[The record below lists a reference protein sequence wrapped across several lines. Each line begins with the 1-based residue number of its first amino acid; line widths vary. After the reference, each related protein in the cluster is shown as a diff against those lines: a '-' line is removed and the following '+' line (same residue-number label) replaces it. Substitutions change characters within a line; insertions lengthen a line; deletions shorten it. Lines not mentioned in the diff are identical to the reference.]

1 MNRAARHV
9 ALVSL
14 GWVLVVAGV
23 AALVLPGPGL
33 LMIFA
38 GLTVLSQHYEWAE
51 RRLRPIELRAMRG
64 AAESVETLPRTA
76 MAVLFALAVLGTG
89 VIWIVQPRAPGW
101 WPFAESWWLP
111 GDVATGTTLVGSGV
125 IALVLI
131 AWSFRRFH
139 GRPEELHRIEQR
151 FSQDAARPSR
161 KHPAAGQ
168 GVGSDGSGPDG
179 SGPDGSG
186 PDWSG
191 Q

>member
-9 ALVSL
+9 AMISL

-51 RRLRPIELRAMRG
+51 KRLRPIELRAMRG
-64 AAESVETLPRTA
+64 AAESVQTLPRTA
-76 MAVLFALAVLGTG
+76 VTVLFALAVVGTG
-89 VIWIVQPRAPGW
+89 VAWIVQPRVPRW
-101 WPFAESWWLP
+101 WPLSESWWLP

-125 IALVLI
+125 IALGLI
-131 AWSFRRFH
+131 VWSFRRFH

-151 FSQDAARPSR
+151 FSRDAERPYQKHARKRAGPDAA
-161 KHPAAGQ
+161 
-168 GVGSDGSGPDG
+168 GPG
-179 SGPDGSG
+179 R
-186 PDWSG
+186 SG